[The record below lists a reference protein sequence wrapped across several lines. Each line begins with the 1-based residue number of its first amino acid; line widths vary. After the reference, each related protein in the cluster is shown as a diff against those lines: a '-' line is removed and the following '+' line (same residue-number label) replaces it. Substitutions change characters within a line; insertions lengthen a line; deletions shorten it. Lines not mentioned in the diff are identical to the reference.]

1 MNHETDLI
9 MRRSIEM
16 KPCANS
22 FAKFNSRQIERKLG
36 RERERDGESEK
47 KSNQKGEILFILP

>member
-1 MNHETDLI
+1 
-9 MRRSIEM
+9 M